1 MAAMIM
7 VMAMMMAMGTS
18 VAMQM
23 GLLLHCVLLGLR
35 CDLADAEGVLLSGS
49 SDLGTGYRFRRVCL
63 PGVQILQYSVQFAH
77 HGALVE
83 PLLAPDVSEL
93 GEKSQFPRCRR
104 SVVRYTLAAW

>member
-7 VMAMMMAMGTS
+7 VMAMMMMAMGTS

-49 SDLGTGYRFRRVCL
+49 SDLVTGYRFRRVCL

-77 HGALVE
+77 HRALVE

-93 GEKSQFPRCRR
+93 GEK
-104 SVVRYTLAAW
+104 T